1 MLNVASPLSLMMIC
15 SGSSGS
21 TKTCTFTPLVPGCST
36 MWGSNSPS
44 LEYWA
49 TTFPLAGVPDHT
61 KKVHSVVV
69 VTLALLV
76 AKIIS
81 ATSSRMGKT
90 AGSSVQLAAATSCSA
105 KPAWT
110 VYCPPPKS
118 ASVWADTSEGHEPA
132 NATGRT
138 EPVIPILGMPIRC
151 SSAPRGRSRTHSSS
165 GVKIMG
171 IPFLLSITS
180 AAPHT
185 SSEVMNFS
193 FKTKKEPAPQA
204 VGRDSCVG
212 GPHFGEARTP
222 VVLRLLAVRLFGG
235 AQLGAGSSPGFA
247 NIASLHLVLVLSAAE
262 IAVRFG

>member
-90 AGSSVQLAAATSCSA
+90 AGFSVQLVAATSCSA
-105 KPAWT
+105 KPAWA

-118 ASVWADTSEGHEPA
+118 ASVWAETSEGHEPA
-132 NATGRT
+132 NANVRVGSVPPTLATPTG
-138 EPVIPILGMPIRC
+138 C
-151 SSAPRGRSRTHSSS
+151 STAPRGRSRTPSRSE
-165 GVKIMG
+165 VKIMR
-171 IPFLLSITS
+171 ISLL
-180 AAPHT
+180 
-185 SSEVMNFS
+185 EV
-193 FKTKKEPAPQA
+193 
-204 VGRDSCVG
+204 
-212 GPHFGEARTP
+212 
-222 VVLRLLAVRLFGG
+222 
-235 AQLGAGSSPGFA
+235 SP
-247 NIASLHLVLVLSAAE
+247 LLVLTQVLSK
-262 IAVRFG
+262 

>member
-21 TKTCTFTPLVPGCST
+21 TRTCTFTPLVPGCST

-212 GPHFGEARTP
+212 GSSLRGSKNASGSAITGRQTLWGRP
-222 VVLRLLAVRLFGG
+222 V
-235 AQLGAGSSPGFA
+235 GSREQPGFCQHRV
-247 NIASLHLVLVLSAAE
+247 ASSFLGPQ
-262 IAVRFG
+262 RC